1 MICKC
6 KQHLALF
13 CITLVSDPIILSYY
27 KCKLC
32 SLHTEGREII
42 ISLPSTVVYAR
53 SYQPATHEQI
63 CHSTAVGRY
72 GRASTTVDGSR
83 NDNVFTFCEERVPV
97 SDRSIRIKYTF
108 HQTFFGY
115 IFCLLRLSILYT
127 RKILA
132 GSSSIRPKRI
142 FRPVHLFDLH
152 PFDWIYTKNRP

>member
-6 KQHLALF
+6 KQHLALL

-53 SYQPATHEQI
+53 SYQPTTHEQI

-97 SDRSIRIKYTF
+97 QSNGSIHTDKIY
-108 HQTFFGY
+108 
-115 IFCLLRLSILYT
+115 LS
-127 RKILA
+127 
-132 GSSSIRPKRI
+132 PDI
-142 FRPVHLFDLH
+142 FRIHFLLIAAINTLYPQNTRGIQLDQTQTDLSSRAS
-152 PFDWIYTKNRP
+152 F